1 MVFKIADGREHF
13 YQWDINRQVLV
24 SDPTLDE
31 VHFSNKAEELALV
44 VAVKDGIAEVPNILL
59 QQGFTLRVYAVEG
72 DITLYEE
79 YFEVIAR
86 PKPSNYVYTETEVKS
101 YEYLEKKLNEIEEK
115 GFSEETVGNAVEG
128 WLEENLDLSPYALKE
143 ELPTNVSELT
153 NDAGY
158 LTEHQDLSH
167 LALKEH
173 KHKEYLTEH
182 QSLAHL
188 ALKDHK
194 HAEYLTEHQDLSSY
208 AKKADIPDV
217 SDFITNIPSEY
228 ITESELASK
237 DYATETYVDNAIN
250 NLEIPDP
257 DLSSYATIT
266 YVDEQVA
273 SIPKGDKG
281 DKGDTGEVGPQ
292 GPQGEVGPQ
301 GPQGEKGEKGDAGG
315 TLYIHTIA
323 LMGSRPDP
331 KFGASDGKTMSFHA
345 SLKVFNDT
353 PDEFTVESL
362 LTTLAGN
369 GITEISGTLTYHP
382 TSATSYN
389 TRAVSYAEVINGD
402 LVVYYKTNN
411 LLVEAGYD
419 YKAEDISIIKQQHI
433 TASASAT
440 NIDLSEY
447 AKLTDIPDVS
457 DFISEIPSEYITE
470 SELDSKGYLT
480 EHQDLSHKADK
491 VHYHEEYL
499 TEHQDISGKAD
510 KEHSHA
516 EYALVEHEHEQYLT
530 EHQSLEHLA
539 LKEHKHDEYL
549 TEHQSLENYYT
560 KSEVDETIKNIDIP
574 EVNLDDY
581 YTKEETN
588 ALIPDVPDIPDMTG
602 YIKNVIDKNN
612 TLALHINSKNQV
624 GSYIYNFRDGNP
636 PLDAVLVGNSITT
649 QGDPIY
655 SKAIVVGNNSKACNL
670 KYSGNGTSYSQS
682 DFEFLT
688 INGIVLGSDS
698 TLNGEK
704 QILIGHDSTT
714 AESKANQIV
723 IGSDLNGASNAKVQI
738 GNDGSNKALI
748 TVDDDND
755 LIPYNTTP
763 TKDTAVA
770 TKAYVD
776 AAIAALKAEL
786 GL

>member
-1 MVFKIADGREHF
+1 MQFKIADGREHF
-13 YQWDINRQVLV
+13 YQWDLNRQVVVL
-24 SDPTLDE
+24 DPTIEE
-31 VHFSNKAEELALV
+31 VHFSNKSEKEALV
-44 VAVKDGIAEVPNILL
+44 VNVVDGLANVPNILL
-59 QQGFTLRVYAVEG
+59 QQCFNIRVYAVE
-72 DITLYEE
+72 DDVTLYETV
-79 YFEVIAR
+79 FELIAR
-86 PKPSNYVYTETEVKS
+86 PKPSNYVYEETEIKS
-101 YEYLEKKLNEIEEK
+101 YEYLENKLNEIEEK

-128 WLEENLDLSPYALKE
+128 WLDENLDLSPYALKE
-143 ELPTNVSELT
+143 ELPVNVSELV

-158 LTEHQDLSH
+158 LTEHQDISGKADVDHNHDTVYAFKEHEHKQYLTEHQSLEHLALKEHEHKQYLTQHQSLDH

-194 HAEYLTEHQDLSSY
+194 HAEYLTEHQDLSDY

-237 DYATETYVDNAIN
+237 DYATESYVDNAIN

-315 TLYIHTIA
+315 TLYIHTIN
-323 LMGSRPDP
+323 LLGE
-331 KFGASDGKTMSFHA
+331 
-345 SLKVFNDT
+345 T
-353 PDEFTVESL
+353 PDTNYGVSNNRTMTFVASINIFNESPDDFTVESL
-362 LTTLAGN
+362 LETIAHNEITTVSGAFTYYTAASNYAVRPISYFSIDGN
-369 GITEISGTLTYHP
+369 NLVVNYKTTYY
-382 TSATSYN
+382 A
-389 TRAVSYAEVINGD
+389 AVSSSAFPVSS
-402 LVVYYKTNN
+402 
-411 LLVEAGYD
+411 
-419 YKAEDISIIKQQHI
+419 ISITGQHYIK
-433 TASASAT
+433 ASASAT
-440 NIDLSEY
+440 DIDLSEY

-457 DFISEIPSEYITE
+457 DFISEIPEEYITE

-491 VHYHEEYL
+491 
-499 TEHQDISGKAD
+499 
-510 KEHSHA
+510 
-516 EYALVEHEHEQYLT
+516 EHEHEQYLT
-530 EHQSLEHLA
+530 SHQDISHLA
-539 LKEHKHDEYL
+539 TKEEIPSLDGYA
-549 TEHQSLENYYT
+549 TESY
-560 KSEVDETIKNIDIP
+560 VDTAIGNIEAP
-574 EVNLDDY
+574 EVNLDNY
-581 YTKEETN
+581 YTKEETD
-588 ALIPDVPDIPDMTG
+588 ALIPTVPDLSK
-602 YIKNVIDKNN
+602 YVKN
-612 TLALHINSKNQV
+612 T
-624 GSYIYNFRDGNP
+624 
-636 PLDAVLVGNSITT
+636 
-649 QGDPIY
+649 
-655 SKAIVVGNNSKACNL
+655 SKANYSLRLNSRNETDYYDSYGSIVIGDNALVHGYQNAVVIG
-670 KYSGNGTSYSQS
+670 YWA
-682 DFEFLT
+682 E
-688 INGIVLGSDS
+688 S
-698 TLNGEK
+698 TNY
-704 QILIGHDSTT
+704 DSTT
-714 AESKANQIV
+714 ATWRELNNVAIGAKAKAQSEAQVIIGYDSEGSRNNKGQII
-723 IGSDLNGASNAKVQI
+723 IGSNITGTTSDKIQI
-738 GNDGSNKALI
+738 GKDLTRALI
-748 TVDDDND
+748 TVDKDND